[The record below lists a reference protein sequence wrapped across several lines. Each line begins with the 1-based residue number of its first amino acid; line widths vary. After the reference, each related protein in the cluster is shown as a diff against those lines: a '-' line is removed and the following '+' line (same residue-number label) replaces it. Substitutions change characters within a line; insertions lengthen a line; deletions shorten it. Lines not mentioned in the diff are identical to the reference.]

1 MTRGVVETDYLV
13 NNTGLNVP
21 ALIGE
26 YTESDF
32 RRMVE
37 LNMVSTAMLTQAA
50 VPHLAAGDGSAILNI
65 STGGSRKATL
75 YPALACDPCARCETI
90 RVARPRQYLG
100 LNYLIFGKSCWKA
113 GTGRPRGSGCW
124 QLLSQGADPCAVRS
138 SPKGDRARAS
148 APLMSPLWRNF
159 ALPQHQCRCQ
169 SAASLPP
176 CPAWRGP
183 PSDRLPLER
192 G

>member
-75 YPALACDPCARCETI
+75 YPALACDPCALRNYTSGTAEAI
-90 RVARPRQYLG
+90 FRPELFDFWEKLLESRDRPAARFRVLAP
-100 LNYLIFGKSCWKA
+100 LISRSRSLRGAIISQ
-113 GTGRPRGSGCW
+113 RGSGTSICPAHEPVVAK
-124 QLLSQGADPCAVRS
+124 LCLTATSM
-138 SPKGDRARAS
+138 
-148 APLMSPLWRNF
+148 PLPIGSI
-159 ALPQHQCRCQ
+159 
-169 SAASLPP
+169 AASMSGM
-176 CPAWRGP
+176 ARTAK
-183 PSDRLPLER
+183 R
-192 G
+192 